1 VRFLKKNKHFPT
13 AKGNG
18 ELRNW
23 LNDQRRH
30 KRRNEK
36 GMMTPLTEERIKLLD
51 DVGFDWSGNPP
62 PGQIVELSKS
72 TIAAAAALR
81 SSRNDDVPDGDNNT
95 DALQDESQA
104 KTEPDYGMSDSNVVM
119 GEMEG
124 LAAETDQDFGIS
136 GSAVMLGEE
145 EGLDAAA
152 EMVLD
157 DIEADTDLM
166 QDDDEAL
173 ATEVAQV

>member
-1 VRFLKKNKHFPT
+1 
-13 AKGNG
+13 
-18 ELRNW
+18 
-23 LNDQRRH
+23 
-30 KRRNEK
+30 
-36 GMMTPLTEERIKLLD
+36 MTPLTEERIKLLD

-95 DALQDESQA
+95 DAVQDESQA